1 MHMVSARLL
10 LLIVALPVSFP
21 AMAEIYKW
29 VDDQGRVNYSDRSD
43 GGSSSLQVEVDDS
56 PSTSPAIDSLS
67 REEKRRRLLETMQED
82 RYEKENRRA
91 KEKAERKRDHRMC
104 IQYKDRMRL
113 YEQVGRL
120 YKLDNDGN
128 RNYMSNEERD
138 GSVRDLQARINK
150 YCH

>member
-1 MHMVSARLL
+1 
-10 LLIVALPVSFP
+10 
-21 AMAEIYKW
+21 
-29 VDDQGRVNYSDRSD
+29 
-43 GGSSSLQVEVDDS
+43 
-56 PSTSPAIDSLS
+56 
-67 REEKRRRLLETMQED
+67 
-82 RYEKENRRA
+82 
-91 KEKAERKRDHRMC
+91 
-104 IQYKDRMRL
+104 MRL